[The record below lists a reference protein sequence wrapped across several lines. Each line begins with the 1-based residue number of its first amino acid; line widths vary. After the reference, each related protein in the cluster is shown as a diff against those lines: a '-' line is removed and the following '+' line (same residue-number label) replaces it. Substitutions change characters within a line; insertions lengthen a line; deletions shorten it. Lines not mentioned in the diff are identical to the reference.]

1 MQVRRIDNDLLRR
14 QYQGGLA
21 LQQAPHCQQKEQ
33 EMKQRFTPEKTVL
46 AVSIASLFAGA
57 ALPAQAQDNGASAA
71 TVVVTGTR
79 VANRTALDTAS
90 PVDIISAET
99 LKTTGSTELNQA
111 LAVALPS
118 LNFPRPSLT
127 DGTDTIRPATLR
139 GMAPDQSLVLVNSK
153 RRHASSLV
161 NLNGSIGRG
170 SAAVDLNTIPA
181 SMVKTIEVLRDGAA
195 AQYGSDAIS
204 GVVNVR
210 LRTDRD
216 GGEGSI
222 VYGVH
227 KTEYDLLNDAAPSG
241 ATWTAPNSR
250 KRTDGQTATVSAW
263 KGLPWGETGY
273 ITLAAEYKNQEHTER
288 AGYDMRQLY
297 PKVGTAYDPREL
309 TINRFDAWYGE
320 PEVKQ
325 STLFVNAGNNITADV
340 KVYGWASY
348 QNRDARS
355 AGYFRTPQD
364 VRNIPSIYAD
374 GFLPIIAPT
383 VDDYSAAGGV
393 TWSMGAWD
401 MDASIVYGK
410 NKMEYEIQNTL
421 NRSLGASSKTV
432 FDAGGYGYD
441 QTVLN
446 LTGVRKVDM
455 GGLASPLNVAVGVE
469 ARREGYQLNAG
480 EPDSWRDGN
489 LVLPN
494 GNRAAPGA
502 QVFPGFRPANA
513 TDAHRSAVG
522 AFVDLEA
529 NVTDKF
535 LASAAVRGEHY
546 SDFGSN
552 LSGKLAA
559 RYDFTKS
566 FALRGSVQN
575 GFRAPSLQQQNFT
588 STSTNFINGVPFEIT
603 TFKPTDPVAA
613 ALGAKPLKA
622 EKSTNF
628 SLGAVARFDP
638 VTLTVDAYRINV
650 RDRIILSEN
659 LTSTDVRNYIASQ
672 GFTGVGGG
680 RFFINGVS
688 TTTEGVDIVAAMPLN
703 LGASGRF
710 DFTLAGNFNRTEV
723 TKVPTTAQLSALKT
737 PPVLFD
743 RLNVLTLEKGQPKNK
758 ITASVNWKLAQWGVT
773 ARATRYGEVL
783 SAGTTPA
790 FDFPLRA
797 KTIVDLEA
805 RYALTKQMT
814 LALGAD
820 NLFDQYSETLPPSL
834 NTTSNTPFANYT
846 PFGTGGRYIYARA
859 TYSF

>member
-1 MQVRRIDNDLLRR
+1 
-14 QYQGGLA
+14 
-21 LQQAPHCQQKEQ
+21 
-33 EMKQRFTPEKTVL
+33 MKQRFAPEKTVL
-46 AVSIASLFAGA
+46 ALSIASLFAGA
-57 ALPAQAQDNGASAA
+57 AAQAQETGDAASPSATSGATA

-90 PVDIISAET
+90 PVDIISAES

-111 LAVALPS
+111 LSTALPS

-170 SAAVDLNTIPA
+170 SASVDLNTIPS

-210 LRTDRD
+210 LRTDRS
-216 GGEGSI
+216 GGEGTV
-222 VYGVH
+222 VYGAH
-227 KTEYDLLNDAAPSG
+227 KTEYDLLNDAAPAG
-241 ATWTAPNSR
+241 ASWTAPNSR
-250 KRTDGQTATVSAW
+250 KRTDGQTTTVSAW

-348 QNRDARS
+348 QKRDARS

-364 VRNIPSIYAD
+364 VRNIPSIYPD

-383 VDDYSAAGGV
+383 VDDYSAAAGA
-393 TWSMGAWD
+393 TWTAGDWD

-410 NKMEYEIQNTL
+410 NKLSYEIQNTL
-421 NRSLGASSKTV
+421 NRSIGPTSKTV
-432 FDAGGYGYD
+432 FDAGGFGYD

-446 LTGVRKVDM
+446 LTGVRKVDA
-455 GGLASPLNVAVGVE
+455 GGLASPLNVAVGLE

-480 EPDSWRDGN
+480 EPDSYRYGGV
-489 LVLPN
+489 VLAN
-494 GNRAAPGA
+494 GTPAAPGA

-513 TDAHRSAVG
+513 TDASRNAVG

-529 NVTDKF
+529 NVTDQL
-535 LASAAVRGEHY
+535 LASVAVRGEHY
-546 SDFGSN
+546 SDFGNN
-552 LSGKLAA
+552 LSGKLSA
-559 RYDFTKS
+559 RYDFNKT
-566 FALRGSVQN
+566 FALRGAVQN

-603 TFKPTDPVAA
+603 TFKPTDPVAV

-622 EKSTNF
+622 EKSTNY
-628 SLGAVARFDP
+628 SLGAVLRLDP
-638 VTLTVDAYRINV
+638 LTLTVDAYRINV
-650 RDRIILSEN
+650 SDRIILSEN
-659 LTSTDVRNYIASQ
+659 LTSTAVRNYIVAQ

-680 RFFINGVS
+680 RFFINGVDTK
-688 TTTEGVDIVAAMPLN
+688 TTGVDIVANYPLN

-710 DFTLAGNFNRTEV
+710 DFTLAGNFNKTDV
-723 TKVPTTAQLSALKT
+723 TKVPTTAQLAALN
-737 PPVLFD
+737 PAPVLFD

-783 SAGTTPA
+783 SPGTTQA
-790 FDFPLRA
+790 FDFLIHPH
-797 KTIVDLEA
+797 TIVDLEA
-805 RYALTKQMT
+805 RYAVTPKLS

-834 NTTSNTPFANYT
+834 NATSNTPFANYT

-859 TYSF
+859 NYSF